1 MTSKPPIA
9 PRLVEFTGMILIV
22 LGLVRVYMLFNSNGY
37 LPPPFVF
44 DVGDTFM
51 DWFNTAY
58 WAHNPGAYSVWR
70 TIYLPLSF
78 VITGALGNPACYINA
93 PYDARECDDIGIA
106 VILLTYVVCVV
117 VAGLAFY
124 RRDRSTALFRTVA
137 VGLGGPLLFALER
150 GNLIMLAFIPFV
162 MLFGGLVRS
171 RWGIAG
177 CAAILGNLKVYLIF
191 PLAALAIRR
200 QWRLLELSA
209 FAMVALYILT
219 LLIVQAGTPFE
230 FVANLQNWFGVR
242 LGAIWDEV
250 LYTTTYKPFLQLDA
264 GQYPVRDYLEQ
275 RYVDAVKLFIQYYVV
290 VTRGVALLCI
300 GLAWLYPRAIST
312 HRLAFFLLMQSFI
325 GQNPGGYAISLIV
338 FLVFMEKWRNFGTAL
353 AIICAYLI
361 SIPGD
366 WTMAK
371 LFDVERQSWL
381 SGRIVMSEY
390 VLPLGSLVRP
400 GVIAIMLWSL
410 AIDSLLAVHR
420 AARLGQPSLGLIERL
435 RPKPGDPPPAAAG

>member
-1 MTSKPPIA
+1 MTSRPPIA
-9 PRLVEFTGMILIV
+9 PKLVEFAGMILVI
-22 LGLVRVYMLFNSNGY
+22 LGLARVYMLFNSNGY

-78 VITGALGNPACYINA
+78 VITGALGNPACYVNA
-93 PYDARECDDIGIA
+93 PYDARECDDLGIA
-106 VILLTYVVCVV
+106 VILLTYIACVV
-117 VAGLAFY
+117 VTGLAFY

-137 VGLGGPLLFALER
+137 VGFGGPLLFALER
-150 GNLIMLAFIPFV
+150 GNLIMLAFIAFV
-162 MLFGGLVRS
+162 MMFGGLVRS
-171 RWGIAG
+171 RGGIAG
-177 CAAILGNLKVYLIF
+177 CAAVLANLKVYLIF
-191 PLAALAIRR
+191 PLAALAIKR
-200 QWRLLELSA
+200 QWRLLELCA
-209 FAMVALYILT
+209 FASVALYILT
-219 LLIVQAGTPFE
+219 LFIVRAGTPFE

-250 LYTTTYKPFLQLDA
+250 LYTTTYKPFLQLDV

-275 RYVDAVKLFIQYYVV
+275 RYVDAAKLFIQYYVA

-325 GQNPGGYAISLIV
+325 GQNPGGYAIALVV

-361 SIPGD
+361 SVPGD

-371 LFDVERQSWL
+371 LFDVERQAWL
-381 SGRIVMSEY
+381 SNRIVMSEY

-400 GVIAIMLWSL
+400 GIIAIMLWSL

-420 AARLGQPSLGLIERL
+420 AVRLGQPSLGLIERL
-435 RPKPGDPPPAAAG
+435 RPKPADPQPVAAG